1 MTRYEASARLA
12 LNADEAWRKIGDFG
26 AVGEWHPLLKSVESE
41 GNAPGDLRLA
51 EGGDGSRQVERLT
64 HYNTDAQ
71 CYRYEMVETA
81 LPVRNYT
88 SEFRIDPTEN
98 ESCVVRWSAEFEI
111 TQEDE
116 KAGESMISGFLEA
129 GTDALEKL
137 HGSTED
143 RL

>member
-1 MTRYEASARLA
+1 MICYEASARLA

-26 AVGEWHPLLKSVESE
+26 AVGGWHPLLKSVESE

-64 HYNTDAQ
+64 HYDTNAR
-71 CYRYEMVETA
+71 CYRYEMVDTA
-81 LPVRNYT
+81 LPVRNYA
-88 SEFRIDPTEN
+88 SELRIDRTES
-98 ESCVVRWSAEFEI
+98 ESCVVRWSAEFEV

-116 KAGESMISGFLEA
+116 KAGASMISGFLEA

-137 HGSTED
+137 HGAKED
-143 RL
+143 RS